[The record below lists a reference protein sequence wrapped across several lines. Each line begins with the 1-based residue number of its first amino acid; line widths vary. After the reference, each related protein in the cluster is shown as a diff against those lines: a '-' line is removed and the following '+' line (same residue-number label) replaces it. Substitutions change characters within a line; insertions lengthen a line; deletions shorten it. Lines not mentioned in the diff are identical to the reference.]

1 MAYFNYNNK
10 KCYYNEIG
18 DGTPLLLLHG
28 NTASSKMFDDI
39 IDFYKD
45 EYKVILIDFV
55 GHGKSQMV
63 DKFSANLWFDEAM
76 QVICFLETMNY
87 KKVNIIGSSG
97 GALVA
102 LNVAL
107 ERPDLVNKI
116 IADSFE
122 GEVPLESFVKN
133 VKLEREASKQD
144 DDAKAFY
151 IYNQGENWEQVVDND
166 TEAIFEHYKTIGKF
180 FHKPLETMQPEVL
193 LTGSRED
200 EFVSLLSHDFFEN
213 TFSSLLEKIKNGKM
227 HLFDEGGHPAILSN
241 GLNFSKIAKDFFK
254 R

>member
-1 MAYFNYNNK
+1 MFN
-10 KCYYNEIG
+10 
-18 DGTPLLLLHG
+18 
-28 NTASSKMFDDI
+28 DI

-63 DKFSANLWFDEAM
+63 DKFSADLWFDEAM
-76 QVICFLETMNY
+76 QVICFLEKMNY

-107 ERPDLVNKI
+107 ERPDLVNKV

-122 GEVPLESFVKN
+122 GEVPLESFVQN
-133 VKLEREASKQD
+133 VKIEREASKQD
-144 DDAKAFY
+144 DGAKAFY
-151 IYNQGENWEQVVDND
+151 IYNQGENWEKVVDND
-166 TEAIFEHYKTIGKF
+166 TEAILEHYKTIRKF
-180 FHKPLETMQPEVL
+180 FHKPLETIQSEVL
-193 LTGSRED
+193 LTGSRKD
-200 EFVSLLSHDFFEN
+200 EFVTYDFYEN
-213 TFSSLLEKIKNGKM
+213 LFLGLIEKIKNGKM

-241 GLNFSKIAKDFFK
+241 GLNFSNVAKKFLK
-254 R
+254 E

>member
-1 MAYFNYNNK
+1 MAYFNYDNK
-10 KCYYNEIG
+10 QCYYNEIG
-18 DGTPLLLLHG
+18 SGTPLLFLHG
-28 NTASSKMFDDI
+28 NTASSKMFDDVI
-39 IDFYKD
+39 NFYKD

-55 GHGKSQMV
+55 GHGKSEMI
-63 DKFSANLWFDEAM
+63 DKFPTDLWFDEAM
-76 QVICFLETMNY
+76 QVICFLEKMNY

-107 ERPDLVNKI
+107 ERPDLVNKV

-122 GEVPLESFVKN
+122 GDAPLESFVQN

-144 DDAKAFY
+144 DGAKAFY

-180 FHKPLETMQPEVL
+180 FHKSLETMQPEVL

-200 EFVSLLSHDFFEN
+200 EFVSLISHDFFEN
-213 TFSSLLEKIKNGKM
+213 TFSSIIEKIKNGKM

>member
-1 MAYFNYNNK
+1 M
-10 KCYYNEIG
+10 G
-18 DGTPLLLLHG
+18 DKL
-28 NTASSKMFDDI
+28 S
-39 IDFYKD
+39 
-45 EYKVILIDFV
+45 
-55 GHGKSQMV
+55 V
-63 DKFSANLWFDEAM
+63 DLWFDEAM
-76 QVICFLETMNY
+76 KVICFLEKMNY

-107 ERPDLVNKI
+107 ESPDLVNKV

-122 GEVPLESFVKN
+122 GELPLESFVKN
-133 VKLEREASKQD
+133 VKIEREESKKD
-144 DDAKAFY
+144 TYAKAFY
-151 IYNQGENWEQVVDND
+151 AYNHGENWEKVVDND

-180 FHKPLETMQPEVL
+180 FHKPLETMQPDVL

-200 EFVSLLSHDFFEN
+200 EFVSLVSHDFFEN

-241 GLNFSKIAKDFFK
+241 GLKFADVAKKFLK
-254 R
+254 E